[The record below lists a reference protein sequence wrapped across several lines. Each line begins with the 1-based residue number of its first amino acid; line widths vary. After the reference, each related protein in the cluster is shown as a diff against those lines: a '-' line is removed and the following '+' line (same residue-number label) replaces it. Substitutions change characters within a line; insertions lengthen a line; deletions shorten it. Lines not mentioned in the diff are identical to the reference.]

1 MGTKATLSLE
11 MRLLPSHSIL
21 MDIRKVLRAVSVL
34 SLDLLKHLKLN
45 SILESSTNILNNR
58 ASNNALATLG
68 LSKGL
73 DKHVIINP
81 AQWGIVSNKTM
92 ATTVEAL
99 IGAVFI
105 DSGLDINAVRAVM
118 VNLGIMDRPE

>member
-1 MGTKATLSLE
+1 
-11 MRLLPSHSIL
+11 

-34 SLDLLKHLKLN
+34 SLDFLKHLELN
-45 SILESSTNILNNR
+45 SILELMTNILNNR

-68 LSKGL
+68 RSKGL
-73 DKHVIINP
+73 DEHVIINP
-81 AQWGIVSNKTM
+81 AQWGVVSNRTM

-99 IGAVFI
+99 IGAVFL
-105 DSGLDINAVRAVM
+105 DSGLDINAVRAAM